1 MATKKGEQKAKLDAI
16 GIDAVCELIL
26 EGASRASI
34 ARKFGMSQSSFI
46 NWLAAD
52 PDRSVRAREAM
63 VESSELWNERAETV
77 LIEADETVP
86 GAIAKAKE
94 LSQLYRWRAKCYAPK
109 RFGDK
114 VAVGGDPESPLQVA
128 HQWEAG
134 QLANI
139 AKGFLVTK

>member
-16 GIDAVCELIL
+16 GIDAVCDLIL

-34 ARKFGMSQSSFI
+34 ARKFGMSQATFI

-52 PDRSVRAREAM
+52 PERSARAREAM

-77 LIEADETVP
+77 LIEADESVP

-114 VAVGGDPESPLQVA
+114 VAVGGDNENPFQVA
-128 HQWEAG
+128 HHWESG
-134 QLANI
+134 QLAAI
-139 AKGFLVTK
+139 AQGFLAVK